1 MINKIFFNDLDMAIV
16 DCFSR
21 KFGFSFELSNYI
33 LCLQKDKIEIQVWD
47 DCSVT
52 MYDVKI
58 FDKTLNIFYL
68 LFQKNEKLAKFSIMG
83 YQKQKS
89 TTDKVKFLLNLIE
102 NDFDELISLDYDKIN
117 TYFYYSDNDFIN
129 YLQKIK
135 NV

>member
-68 LFQKNEKLAKFSIMG
+68 LFHKNEKLAKFSIMG